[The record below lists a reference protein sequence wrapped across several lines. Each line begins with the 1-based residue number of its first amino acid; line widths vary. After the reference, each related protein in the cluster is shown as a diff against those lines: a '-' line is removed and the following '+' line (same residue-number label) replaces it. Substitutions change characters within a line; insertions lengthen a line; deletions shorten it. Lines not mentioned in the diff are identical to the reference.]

1 MDKSGI
7 EHSIKES
14 AAYMA
19 ADSYIKVELK
29 GEIHS
34 MRHKKRHWI
43 YKRGDI
49 YMANLNPYK
58 GSEQGGKR
66 PVIVLQNN
74 KGNRYGPTL
83 IVAPITSKLYKT
95 ELPTHYILKEV
106 RGLPDESLVLL
117 EQIKTIDKKRV
128 MNYVGK
134 VSEEQM
140 EEIDKQILVSLGI

>member
-14 AAYMA
+14 AANMA
-19 ADSYIKVELK
+19 ADSYIKVETK
-29 GEIHS
+29 GEMHS
-34 MRHKKRHWI
+34 MQYKKRRWI

-49 YMANLNPYK
+49 YMVNLNPYK

-106 RGLPDESLVLL
+106 KGLPDESLILL

-140 EEIDKQILVSLGI
+140 QEIDKQILVSLGI

>member
-1 MDKSGI
+1 
-7 EHSIKES
+7 
-14 AAYMA
+14 
-19 ADSYIKVELK
+19 
-29 GEIHS
+29 
-34 MRHKKRHWI
+34 
-43 YKRGDI
+43 
-49 YMANLNPYK
+49 MANLNPYK